1 MKGAAAENPFRIVQS
16 LEVDRGDPLPKIG
29 SLLIKPASALCNLDC
44 TYCFYL
50 DRTADPYETSRTRI
64 MSRET
69 LQRLVEGYLAYS
81 FPQSS
86 FAFQGG
92 EPTLAGLDFF
102 QSLIEFQKRFGRRGQ
117 FVSNSIQTNGTLLTR
132 EWCELF
138 RSYHF
143 LVGIS
148 LDGPEDVHDAYRLNK
163 AGHGTW
169 KAVMDAVALLQREQ
183 VEFNI
188 LAVVSQA
195 NVRRALEMYRFFR
208 GLGLE
213 YFQFIPLVEFRP
225 DGQPEPFAISGEEYG
240 QFLCD
245 LFQAWWPERRT
256 VRIRYF
262 DNIAEA
268 LAGQKPSTCT
278 MHQSCDSYAV
288 VEHNGDVYPCDF
300 FVERSWNL
308 GNIHADNWQEIARR
322 AGRRQFASKKIVP
335 HAECSRCEFYSIC
348 QGGCPS
354 NRHARRSQFED
365 LDPLCAG
372 YKMIFSKSVGPLTR
386 DLRSLGVL

>member
-1 MKGAAAENPFRIVQS
+1 MKAATTENPFRIVQS
-16 LEVDRGDPLPKIG
+16 LGLDVYDSAPKIS

-44 TYCFYL
+44 SYCFYL
-50 DRTADPYETSRTRI
+50 DRQADPYEFSRTRI
-64 MSRET
+64 MSNET

-81 FPQSS
+81 FPHSA

-92 EPTLAGLDFF
+92 EPTLAGIDFF
-102 QSLIEFQKRFGRRGQ
+102 RSLVEFQQRFGRRGQ
-117 FVSNSIQTNGTLLTR
+117 FVSNSIQTNGTLLTS
-132 EWCELF
+132 EWCRLF
-138 RSYHF
+138 RRYGF

-163 AGHGTW
+163 GGHGTW
-169 KAVMDAVALLQREQ
+169 EAVVDAVALLQREQ

-195 NVRRALEMYRFFR
+195 NVRRALETYQFFR

-213 YFQFIPLVEFRP
+213 YLQFIPLVEYRP
-225 DGQPEPFAISGEEYG
+225 DGQPEPFAITGEDYG
-240 QFLCD
+240 QFLCE
-245 LFQAWWPERRT
+245 LFDAWWPERRT
-256 VRIRYF
+256 VRIRHF

-278 MHQSCDSYAV
+278 MHDSCDSYAV

-300 FVERSWNL
+300 FVERSWKL
-308 GNIHADNWQEIARR
+308 GNIHGHSWPEIARS
-322 AGRRQFASKKIVP
+322 ARRHQFAKNKVLP
-335 HAECSRCEFYSIC
+335 HPECSVCEFHSIC

-354 NRHARRSQFED
+354 NRHARRKIQ
-365 LDPLCAG
+365 PLIA
-372 YKMIFSKSVGPLTR
+372 
-386 DLRSLGVL
+386 